1 MADTQPP
8 ELLLPNSSR
17 ILEANHSLE
26 ETKQLTL
33 SHMQDGIKPSNTD
46 NSQNNGLFE
55 SGFLLYSTWWRQRS
69 LNQNTCDSCMEE
81 WSALPS
87 EEKKKWTR
95 MYNRLLHHYDKSMT
109 GAQPPTTALHPL
121 AAHKDYILE
130 SVTEDAPKL
139 TACRRFN
146 KNNDHFIEVV
156 SSTPFL
162 NAEQKDSHF
171 AESFENLQEI
181 FSKLNSKLEKNLIS
195 MGNTLTKI
203 RKLNESNVSYEA
215 LSKSHALSVLSSDHE
230 GDSPELIS
238 L

>member
-1 MADTQPP
+1 VSYCRPQAPGSASFLELQGRRPPFVSMADTQPP

-130 SVTEDAPKL
+130 SGPL
-139 TACRRFN
+139 
-146 KNNDHFIEVV
+146 
-156 SSTPFL
+156 S
-162 NAEQKDSHF
+162 
-171 AESFENLQEI
+171 
-181 FSKLNSKLEKNLIS
+181 LIIIITI
-195 MGNTLTKI
+195 TL
-203 RKLNESNVSYEA
+203 L
-215 LSKSHALSVLSSDHE
+215 LLL
-230 GDSPELIS
+230 
-238 L
+238 